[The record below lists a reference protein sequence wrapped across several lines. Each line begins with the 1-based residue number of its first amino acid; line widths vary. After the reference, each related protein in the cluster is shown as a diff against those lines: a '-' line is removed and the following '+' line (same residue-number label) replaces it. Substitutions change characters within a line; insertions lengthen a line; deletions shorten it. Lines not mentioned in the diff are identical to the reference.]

1 VRSRSA
7 GRNQEEGLWKGLTV
21 EESEGHACL
30 IELQNEQPIDFK
42 LTTEPAHSVHSPFHR
57 DDSQSSFQLLQ
68 TVSECQT

>member
-7 GRNQEEGLWKGLTV
+7 GRNQEEGLWKGLPV

-57 DDSQSSFQLLQ
+57 DDSQNSFQLLQ